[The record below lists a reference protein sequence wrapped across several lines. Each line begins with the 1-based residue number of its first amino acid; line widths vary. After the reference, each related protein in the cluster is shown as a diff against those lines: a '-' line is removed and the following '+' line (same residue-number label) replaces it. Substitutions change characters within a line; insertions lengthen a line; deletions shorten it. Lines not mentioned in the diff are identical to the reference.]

1 MMKEKLEMKTLYL
14 GPKFMENLNLPKEYR
29 LERDLLPPN
38 IC

>member
-1 MMKEKLEMKTLYL
+1 MMKEKIENRKLCL
-14 GPKFMENLNLPKEYR
+14 GLKFMENLNLPKEYR